1 MKPVTKCRIALA
13 LAILAMALVLV
24 KDYIPKPGFGL
35 TAAMQELAD
44 F

>member
-1 MKPVTKCRIALA
+1 MKPVTKCRIALV
-13 LAILAMALVLV
+13 LAILAMAFVVV
-24 KDYIPKPGFGL
+24 KDHIPEPDFGL